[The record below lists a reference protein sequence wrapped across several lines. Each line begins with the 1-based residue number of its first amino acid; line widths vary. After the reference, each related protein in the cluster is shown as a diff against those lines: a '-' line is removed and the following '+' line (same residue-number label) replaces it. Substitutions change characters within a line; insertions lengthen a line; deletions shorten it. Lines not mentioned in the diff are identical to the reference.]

1 MFNFFRL
8 SATLAAI
15 FSTQV
20 TSTLL
25 ATQANAANQVVQA
38 TTSTLIVANE
48 TLNARTAVTEFV
60 VDSNINT
67 PEVAEKVSPSE
78 VAIAL
83 AAVGGGAVGAMLIA
97 RKVKPLNQTV
107 LSLGTE
113 DVISIN
119 QASRKLQ
126 QKLLRLLHDDRDT
139 ASRLLSQ
146 IKIKNPNRS
155 VDWYVEKV
163 IYDLERD
170 RGTY

>member
-25 ATQANAANQVVQA
+25 ATQANAANQVLQPN
-38 TTSTLIVANE
+38 TSTLIVANE

-60 VDSNINT
+60 VDSNLNT

-97 RKVKPLNQTV
+97 RKVTLNQTV

-113 DVISIN
+113 DVISID

-146 IKIKNPNRS
+146 IKIKNLTGQWIGMLR
-155 VDWYVEKV
+155 K
-163 IYDLERD
+163 
-170 RGTY
+170 

>member
-1 MFNFFRL
+1 MLNFFHL
-8 SATLAAI
+8 GTLAAI
-15 FSTQV
+15 FSVQV
-20 TSTLL
+20 TSSLL
-25 ATQANAANQVVQA
+25 VTQANAANQVLQPI
-38 TTSTLIVANE
+38 TSTLIVTNE

-67 PEVAEKVSPSE
+67 SEVTEKVSPSE

-113 DVISIN
+113 DVISLDK
-119 QASRKLQ
+119 ASRKLQ

-146 IKIKNPNRS
+146 IKIKNPNKS
-155 VDWYVEKV
+155 INWYVEKV